1 MLARPQPYWVGAIM
15 REYHDDEVR
24 QRLTELRAHLQGD
37 IFERTQGDE
46 AVKPVDPLSDAG
58 GVESYQ
64 ADDAGP
70 VADTERNQAV
80 TRNSADLL
88 QQVDTALQRL
98 DTGAYGICARCGK
111 RIDVRRL
118 EALPYATLC
127 VTCQEELEHGAPAS
141 KG

>member
-1 MLARPQPYWVGAIM
+1 MQ
-15 REYHDDEVR
+15 EYNGDEAR
-24 QRLTELRAHLQGD
+24 QRLTDLRAQLQGD

-46 AVKPVDPLSDAG
+46 AVTPVDPLSDSG

-64 ADDAGP
+64 GDDAGP
-70 VADTERNQAV
+70 MADTERNQAV

-88 QQVDTALQRL
+88 RQVDTALERL
-98 DTGAYGICARCGK
+98 DAGTYGTCTRCGQP
-111 RIDVRRL
+111 IGARRL

-127 VTCQEELEHGAPAS
+127 VTCQEDIENGAPAS

>member
-1 MLARPQPYWVGAIM
+1 MQ
-15 REYHDDEVR
+15 EYQQDDVR
-24 QRLTELRAHLQGD
+24 QRLTDLRARLQGD

-46 AVKPVDPLSDAG
+46 AVSPVDPISDAG
-58 GVESYQ
+58 GVESYE

-70 VADTERNQAV
+70 MSDAERNQAV

-88 QQVDTALQRL
+88 QQVDSALGRL
-98 DTGAYGICARCGK
+98 DAGNYGVCERCGGQ
-111 RIDVRRL
+111 IGARRL

-127 VTCQEELEHGAPAS
+127 VNCQAELENGAQPS

>member
-1 MLARPQPYWVGAIM
+1 MQ
-15 REYHDDEVR
+15 EYNEAEAR
-24 QRLTELRAHLQGD
+24 QRLTDLRAQLQGD

-46 AVKPVDPLSDAG
+46 AVTPVDPLSDSG

-70 VADTERNQAV
+70 MADTERNQAV

-88 QQVDTALQRL
+88 HQVDTALERL
-98 DTGAYGICARCGK
+98 DAGTYGACARCGK
-111 RIDVRRL
+111 SIGARRL
-118 EALPYATLC
+118 EALPYVTLC
-127 VTCQEELEHGAPAS
+127 VTCQEEIEHGAPAS